1 MSQSLNQFFLVT
13 GRTLAQ
19 GVSMES
25 EGKLSD
31 RYSQA
36 VAILEMNS
44 IDISKLGIIDRAK
57 VIGGGGSVVLPV
69 KVNDNLSP
77 GTVFAPLGPWINFIM
92 SSSTDG
98 TGMPSLKSIKVH
110 IEATNED
117 FTTLSALLNFL
128 GAKGLDYFPLD
139 KPVKVGEKKVFE
151 NVPCPFCGDLCDHLK
166 IEVDG
171 DKIVRNIGGCA
182 ISIAKF
188 LNYDRHRIMKS
199 YIRDSGRLIE
209 VDVDKAI
216 DVAADILVKAKYPL
230 FYGWS
235 NTCNEAVEL
244 GVELAEITRGVIDN
258 TSTICHGPTIQGAQ
272 EVGSVRATFGTVIQL
287 ADLVIFWGSNPSH
300 AHLNHFTRLI
310 IREGKYVKGRKNRRV
325 VVIDVRKT
333 PIVDASDL
341 FIKIEPG
348 RDLELLTALQMAL
361 KNLDIESPIVAGV
374 SREKVLEL
382 AELMTT
388 ANYGVI
394 FAGVG
399 VTMSGAKHRFLQELI
414 KFLQELNEWTKFVM
428 IPMRGHYN
436 VTGSNETILW
446 LTGYP
451 YAVDFS
457 RGFPKMIPGVTT
469 AVDLLSNGDV
479 DAALIIA
486 SDPAAHLP
494 RKAVEHLS
502 KIPVIVIDTKW
513 SLTTL
518 FADVIIP
525 AGYVGIEC
533 EGTAYRMDG
542 IPIKMKKIVD
552 LSPNVLSDIEI
563 LRRLSN
569 KVKEKMGWVS

>member
-1 MSQSLNQFFLVT
+1 
-13 GRTLAQ
+13 
-19 GVSMES
+19 
-25 EGKLSD
+25 
-31 RYSQA
+31 
-36 VAILEMNS
+36 
-44 IDISKLGIIDRAK
+44 
-57 VIGGGGSVVLPV
+57 
-69 KVNDNLSP
+69 
-77 GTVFAPLGPWINFIM
+77 
-92 SSSTDG
+92 
-98 TGMPSLKSIKVH
+98 MPSLKSIKVH

-399 VTMSGAKHRFLQELI
+399 VTMSGAKHRF
-414 KFLQELNEWTKFVM
+414 
-428 IPMRGHYN
+428 
-436 VTGSNETILW
+436 
-446 LTGYP
+446 
-451 YAVDFS
+451 
-457 RGFPKMIPGVTT
+457 
-469 AVDLLSNGDV
+469 
-479 DAALIIA
+479 
-486 SDPAAHLP
+486 
-494 RKAVEHLS
+494 
-502 KIPVIVIDTKW
+502 
-513 SLTTL
+513 
-518 FADVIIP
+518 
-525 AGYVGIEC
+525 
-533 EGTAYRMDG
+533 
-542 IPIKMKKIVD
+542 
-552 LSPNVLSDIEI
+552 
-563 LRRLSN
+563 
-569 KVKEKMGWVS
+569 

>member
-1 MSQSLNQFFLVT
+1 MSSSPREFSLVT

-25 EGKLSD
+25 EGKLSE

-44 IDISKLGIIDRAK
+44 TDISRLGITDRVK
-57 VIGGGGSVVLPV
+57 VIGEGGSVVLPV
-69 KVNDNLSP
+69 KVNDNLPP
-77 GTVFAPLGPWINFIM
+77 GTIFAPMGPWINFIM
-92 SSSTDG
+92 SSLTDG
-98 TGMPSLKSIKVH
+98 TGMPSLKSVKVSL
-110 IEATNED
+110 EVTNEN
-117 FTTLSALLNFL
+117 FTTLNSLLNSL
-128 GAKGLDYFPLD
+128 GAKGLDYFPMD
-139 KPVKVGEKKVFE
+139 KPVKSGEKKVFE
-151 NVPCPFCGDLCDHLK
+151 NVPCPFCGDLCDHLS

-171 DKIVRNIGGCA
+171 DKIVRNVGGCA

-188 LNYDRHRIMKS
+188 LNYHRHRIFKP
-199 YIRDSGRLIE
+199 YIRVSGKLLE
-209 VDVDKAI
+209 VDLDRAI
-216 DVAADILVKAKYPL
+216 DASVDILVKAKYPL

-244 GVELAEITRGVIDN
+244 GVELAEITHGVIDN

-310 IREGKYVKGRKNRRV
+310 MREGRYVKGRKDRKI

-333 PIVDASDL
+333 PIVDISDL
-341 FIKIEPG
+341 FIRIEPG

-361 KNLDIESPIVAGV
+361 MNLDIEPSVVAGV
-374 SREKVLEL
+374 SREKILEL
-382 AELMTT
+382 AEMMMT
-388 ANYGVI
+388 AKYGVI

-414 KFLQELNEWTKFVM
+414 RFLQELNEWTKFVM

-469 AVDLLSNGDV
+469 AIDLLSNGDV

-502 KIPVIVIDTKW
+502 KIPVIVIDAKW
-513 SLTTL
+513 SLTTF

-542 IPIKMKKIVD
+542 VPIRMKKIVD
-552 LSPNVLSDIEI
+552 LSPGILSDVEILREI
-563 LRRLSN
+563 LRR
-569 KVKEKMGWVS
+569 VKEKVGGML